1 MKIDIITEDERRL
14 VEKTPESG
22 FITDFVTW
30 ASKRTDAPLFL
41 LEAAGMMALSLSAGD
56 TVVLPNPFG
65 SGGVAMNLYTLI
77 VGPSTT
83 MRKTTVLG
91 YVQDILPKN
100 GQTKVDYI
108 VRIDDTSPQALN
120 KKCAEAGGTMTPVVF
135 NLDEV
140 SGLFQV
146 ARRKN
151 SYLGGLD
158 KILLT
163 MYDHSAISISR
174 TGGDVES
181 KRGAFV
187 NLWAASTP
195 EPLMEILD
203 GDDISSG
210 LLPRFIIFDARD
222 AVRGESIPFKERLRT
237 NPEWEAEKEV
247 LGEFLYDIARDRANG
262 VPIGQNPD
270 GSVNYF
276 VETMNASDDALDRL
290 YDLDEEAKRSV
301 IDDGDAIGAI
311 RGRATWHI
319 YKVAGLYAL
328 SRAGRGAQVELIDIL
343 RAAHLIEETSSDL
356 VKMVDEVGANILER
370 RIKGVMEF
378 LALNGQGRQKSTTI
392 ARKFSLSMNEVRELL
407 GTLTVR
413 GMVEVEKVNGEPYWR
428 AV

>member
-14 VEKTPESG
+14 VEQTPDNG
-22 FITDFVTW
+22 FIPDFVAW

-41 LEAAGMMALSLSAGD
+41 LKAAAMMALSLSSGD

-65 SGGVAMNLYTLI
+65 SGGVAMNLYVLI

-91 YVQDILPKN
+91 YVKDIVPKS
-100 GQTKVDYI
+100 GQTHESYIKV
-108 VRIDDTSPQALN
+108 IDDTSPQALN
-120 KKCAEAGGTMTPVVF
+120 KACAEAGSTMTPVIF
-135 NLDEV
+135 SLDEV

-163 MYDHSAISISR
+163 MYDHSPISISR
-174 TGGDVES
+174 THGSIES
-181 KRGAFV
+181 ERGAFV
-187 NLWAASTP
+187 NLFAASTP

-203 GDDISSG
+203 GDDIASG

-222 AVRGESIPFKERLRT
+222 AVRGESIPFKERIRS
-237 NPEWEAEKEV
+237 NPEWEAEQAV
-247 LGEFLYDIARDRANG
+247 LGEFLHDIARDRANG
-262 VPIGQNPD
+262 VPIGQNAD
-270 GSVNYF
+270 GSVNYL
-276 VETMNASDDALDRL
+276 VTTLDASDEALDRL
-290 YDLDEEAKRSV
+290 YELDEEAKRSV

-328 SRAGRGAQVELIDIL
+328 SRAGREAQVELIDIL
-343 RAAHLIEETSSDL
+343 RAAHLIEDTSSDL
-356 VKMVDEVGANILER
+356 VKMVDEVGANLLER
-370 RIKGVMEF
+370 RIKEVMEF
-378 LALNGQGRQKSTTI
+378 ISINPQGRQEATLI
-392 ARKFSLSMNEVRELL
+392 ARRLSLSMNEVRELL
-407 GTLTVR
+407 GTLMVR
-413 GMVEVEKVNGEPYWR
+413 GMVTVEKDGAVQYWR
-428 AV
+428 KA